1 MLRKVK
7 ELGSIVFIFILSAM
21 LLSSC
26 GNKDGIA
33 LEVNKNPI
41 SIEEFKREFNIY
53 KDEYIEQYGD
63 DILKRETEDG
73 VLQEDILKK
82 EVLEKL
88 VKEELI
94 LEEAKKS
101 GITLKKEEVEEVLED
116 YIEEL
121 GGPESYAKLLEKRNV
136 SEEEVRT
143 DVKSQGLMDKYKNEA
158 LEKMEIS
165 ENEAREFFELNKED
179 LIRVRAKHI
188 LTLTKEEAE
197 EILKQINYGENFE
210 ELAIEKSKDI
220 LSAAKG
226 GDLGYFTKSDFLIKE
241 LVDAAFQ
248 LEVGE
253 ISDVVQTEIG
263 YHIIKLEDKKDDY
276 ESLREKTISVLKENI
291 YLKEIE
297 EMENKAKVKVYI
309 EGIPKLKYEENKTG
323 FFNRIFN

>member
-1 MLRKVK
+1 MLRRIKK
-7 ELGSIVFIFILSAM
+7 LGIIVCIIILSVV
-21 LLSSC
+21 LLSGC
-26 GNKDGIA
+26 KNKDGIA
-33 LEVNKNPI
+33 VEVNKNPI
-41 SIEEFKREFNIY
+41 YIEEFEREFNIY
-53 KDEYIEQYGD
+53 KDEYIEQYGE

-73 VLQEDILKK
+73 ILQEDILKK

-101 GITLKKEEVEEVLED
+101 EVKLTEEEVEKKLEG
-116 YIEEL
+116 YIEDL
-121 GGPESYAKLLEKRNV
+121 GGMENYSKLLEKRNV
-136 SEEEVRT
+136 SEEEVKK
-143 DVKSQGLMDKYKNEA
+143 DIKSQALMDKYKEET
-158 LEKMEIS
+158 LEKIKVS
-165 ENEAREFFELNKED
+165 DNEAREFFELNKED

-188 LTLTKEEAE
+188 LTLTEEEAE

-226 GDLGYFTKSDFLIKE
+226 GDLGYFTKTDFLIKE

-248 LEVGE
+248 LEIGE

-297 EMENKAKVKVYI
+297 NMEDKAKVKVYI
-309 EGIPKLKYEENKTG
+309 EGVPKLKYEENKTG
-323 FFNRIFN
+323 FFSRLFN